1 MDSARANYI
10 DRKLELIDN
19 LRDIRDDHN
28 AKIEEIV
35 RDLSGRRQECA
46 AIIAHR
52 TRTVGLFAEH
62 QSNLERAGNALLTIY
77 RDANRAARTEPEPD
91 YFSQPYKLERLTPV
105 LRTSEEW
112 DDAVLS
118 GRIQAAQAEL
128 SEQIRKIGA
137 EFEAAVENYHKLD
150 NIFPEAG
157 LGAIQQA

>member
-1 MDSARANYI
+1 
-10 DRKLELIDN
+10 
-19 LRDIRDDHN
+19 
-28 AKIEEIV
+28 
-35 RDLSGRRQECA
+35 
-46 AIIAHR
+46 
-52 TRTVGLFAEH
+52 VGLFAEH
-62 QSNLERAGNALLTIY
+62 QSNLERAANALLTIY
-77 RDANRAARTEPEPD
+77 RDANRAGRTEPEPG
-91 YFSQPYKLERLTPV
+91 YFSHPYKLERLTPV

-128 SEQIRKIGA
+128 SEQIRRIGA